1 LAKQRTTKSAKNALN
16 IKYIPLERVRRWDRN
31 PKPHDLGALIQSF
44 GRYGFKDPMKF
55 EPTLNGG
62 EGGIVEG
69 NGRSEAL
76 EVMFEDDPKQAPDG
90 IGVARDGS
98 WRVPVLFGVDAKSE
112 AEAEA
117 YAIDHNALTVMG
129 GNFGPGW
136 EQKLYNLDELLPVA
150 VDLGKLDQLP
160 VSIDPDDLDMLIATR
175 DDLHKIPMSEKFI
188 VPPFSILD
196 QRAGYWQE
204 RKKRWLETGINPS
217 GGRPEELIGKT
228 GPRVA
233 YASSSVYKT
242 PDGRT
247 IYPDQPSLKGT
258 SQLDPVLCELAMR
271 WWCPPGGRVLNPAAG
286 ESVSGLVAGLLGY
299 KFVGIDVRQEQ
310 VKFNRSQARALGLR
324 GVRWIK
330 GDGRDAGTLCKGDV
344 DFVFSCPPYYDLEVY
359 SDQEDDIS
367 NFGSYEEFMEA
378 YGQIVA
384 SSVER
389 LRENRFACFIVGEI
403 RDKDGMYR
411 NFVGDTTE
419 AFRSA
424 GLSYYNEAILVTPVA
439 SLHLRA
445 GRYFS
450 ETRKLGKTHQNV
462 LVYCKGDPK
471 VATEECGTVVVQMPN
486 SVVAEAA
493 DG

>member
-1 LAKQRTTKSAKNALN
+1 MAKRRAAKSAEALN
-16 IKYIPLERVRRWDRN
+16 IQYIPLEQLRRWDRN
-31 PKPHDLGALIQSF
+31 PKPHDIGALIQSI

-55 EPTLNGG
+55 EPALNGG
-62 EGGIVEG
+62 VGGIVEG
-69 NGRSEAL
+69 NGRTEAVL
-76 EVMFEDDPKQAPDG
+76 LMFEDTPEKPPDG
-90 IGVARDGS
+90 IAVEKDGS
-98 WRVPVLFGVDAKSE
+98 WRVPVLFGVDATSE

-136 EQKLYNLDELLPVA
+136 EAKLYDLDSLLPVA
-150 VDLGKLDQLP
+150 VDLGALDQLP
-160 VSIDPDDLDMLIATR
+160 VSIDADDLDMLVAQR
-175 DDLHKIPMSEKFI
+175 DDLHAIPMSEKFI
-188 VPPFSILD
+188 VPPFSVLD

-204 RKKRWLETGINPS
+204 RKKRWLESGINPS

-242 PDGRT
+242 PDGRA

-271 WWCPPGGRVLNPAAG
+271 WWCPPKGRILNPAAG
-286 ESVSGLVAGLLGY
+286 ESVSGIVAGLLGY
-299 KFVGIDVRQEQ
+299 KFVGVDVRKEQ
-310 VKFNRSQARALGLR
+310 VEFNRSQARQLGLK
-324 GVRWIK
+324 GVRWIE
-330 GDGRDAGTLCKGDV
+330 GDGREAGKLCRGQV
-344 DFVFSCPPYYDLEVY
+344 DFIFSCPPYYDLEVY

-367 NFGSYEEFMEA
+367 NFKSYEEFLEA
-378 YGQIVA
+378 YRQIVA
-384 SSVER
+384 SSAER
-389 LRENRFACFIVGEI
+389 LREDRFACFVVGEI

-471 VATEECGTVVVQMPN
+471 AATETCGTVVVQMPN
-486 SVVAEAA
+486 SMVAEAA